1 MELGDGV
8 AEEASSTDTPG
19 SELLLNA
26 IALSVARSSIRRG
39 ALSAA
44 AAADAADAATSAA
57 DAALG
62 VEEKEEDHH
71 GDGDEGEE
79 SIAAFLP
86 VELLLQIFQHMS
98 AVTLLSTLGSVCQH
112 WRDVAELAIGAQ
124 LDLSGYEAS
133 STVDDRTL

>member
-39 ALSAA
+39 ALSA

-133 STVDDRTL
+133 RIVNDRTL